1 MTENEV
7 ITLLSSGDRKT
18 LKKVYTDHR
27 SAFIAFSRKFS
38 LATED
43 ILDAYQ
49 DTMVILQQQALEG
62 RLENL
67 TCTLRTYIFSIGKRI
82 LYEKIRVKNKRSDI
96 PLSISG
102 EYNYKEIVSDYL
114 NDKNDEEL
122 QRLKKV
128 FLQLGK
134 KCQEVLTLFY
144 YRGFTNDEIAETLDY
159 ENKNVV
165 KSQKSRCLKK
175 LKELFKQK

>member
-7 ITLLSSGDRKT
+7 ITLLSSGSIKT
-18 LKKVYTDHR
+18 LKVVYTDHKP
-27 SAFIAFSRKFS
+27 AFIAFSRKYS

-82 LYEKIRVKNKRSDI
+82 LYEKIRAKNKISDI

-102 EYNYKEIVSDYL
+102 SYNYQEIVSDYL

-122 QRLKKV
+122 QKLKKV

-134 KCQEVLTLFY
+134 KCQQLLTLFY
-144 YRGFTNDEIAETLDY
+144 YRGFTNDEIVETLNY

-175 LKELFKQK
+175 LKELFNQK